1 MLIEFPEGMHP
12 KNDEWYSVTGELESI
27 YYQPFK
33 KTIPL
38 LKVSSHSKIAK
49 PDDPYVYRQY

>member
-1 MLIEFPEGMHP
+1 MHP

-38 LKVSSHSKIAK
+38 LKVSSHSKIAE

>member
-1 MLIEFPEGMHP
+1 M
-12 KNDEWYSVTGELESI
+12 TGELESI

-38 LKVSSHSKIAK
+38 LIVSLHSKIAE
-49 PDDPYVYRQY
+49 PDDPYVYRQYLKINHGKVRILYYSYLSF